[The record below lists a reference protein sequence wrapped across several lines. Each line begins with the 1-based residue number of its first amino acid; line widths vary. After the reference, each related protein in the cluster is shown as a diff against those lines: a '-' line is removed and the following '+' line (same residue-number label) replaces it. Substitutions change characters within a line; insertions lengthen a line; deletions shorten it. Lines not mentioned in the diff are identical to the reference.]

1 MNAVSSNEKLPWFL
15 RVPRATLLCVALPYA
30 LATAGCLLV
39 RPEVGSFLAPL
50 LGPWGG
56 VPFGHSECTMAS
68 ALPGPSAFAVGWLA
82 LSILLSWFLRATP
95 SNFLRIASHTSLALS
110 ATIWCALAWFSAANS
125 TS

>member
-1 MNAVSSNEKLPWFL
+1 MNAVPSNDRQPWFL
-15 RVPRATLLCVALPYA
+15 RTTRVTLQCVVIPYA
-30 LATAGCLLV
+30 LATVGCLLV
-39 RPEVGSFLAPL
+39 RPEVGSFVAPL

-56 VPFGHSECTMAS
+56 LPYGHSECTMAS

-95 SNFLRIASHTSLALS
+95 SHLLRIASHASLALA
-110 ATIWCALAWFSAANS
+110 ATIWCALAWFSAVNS

>member
-56 VPFGHSECTMAS
+56 VPYGHSECTVAS
-68 ALPGPSAFAVGWLA
+68 NGPGIAALAVGWLV
-82 LSILLSWFLRATP
+82 LSLLLVWFLRRTP
-95 SNFLRIASHTSLALS
+95 SSFLRIASHTSLALA
-110 ATIWCALAWFSAANS
+110 ATCWCALAWISAVNS

>member
-1 MNAVSSNEKLPWFL
+1 MNAQSSSQNLPRFL
-15 RVPRATLLCVALPYA
+15 RVPRVTLQCVAIPYA
-30 LATAGCLLV
+30 LATVGCLLA
-39 RPEVGSFLAPL
+39 RPEIGAFVAPL

-82 LSILLSWFLRATP
+82 LSLLLSWFLRATP
-95 SNFLRIASHTSLALS
+95 SSFLRIASHTSLALA
-110 ATIWCALAWFSAANS
+110 ATCWCALAWFSAANS